1 MHSKQHKKE
10 LVEKIEYTKQ
20 LIRHQ
25 YKDKIKEDTLNGILS
40 EMETNMLT
48 EMKEHLSDDMKYKR
62 PPDMPGTRGMRN
74 WIEYDIRLDEREAM
88 VKSITLIKNKYKTK
102 LDEMLLYHITTD
114 MATEMYSESES
125 ESESDSES
133 SDSGW

>member
-1 MHSKQHKKE
+1 MHAKQHKKE
-10 LVEKIEYTKQ
+10 LVEKIKCMKH

-25 YKDKIKEDTLNGILS
+25 YKDKIKEDTINGILS

-48 EMKEHLSDDMKYKR
+48 EMKKHLRDDKKYNR
-62 PPDMPGTRGMRN
+62 PPDVPGWWGMRN
-74 WIEYDIRLDEREAM
+74 WIEYGIRLDEREAM

-102 LDEMLLYHITTD
+102 LDEMLLYRITTD
-114 MATEMYSESES
+114 ISTEMYSSS